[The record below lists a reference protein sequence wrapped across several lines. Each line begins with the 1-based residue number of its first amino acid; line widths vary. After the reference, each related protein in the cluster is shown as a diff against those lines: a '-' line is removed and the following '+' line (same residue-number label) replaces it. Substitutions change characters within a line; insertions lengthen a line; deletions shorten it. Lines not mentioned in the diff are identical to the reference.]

1 MPTVEEDIKMLSS
14 ALRTIEPPSGM
25 EQRILAICACF
36 ARIQRMSNWARI
48 KPAWL
53 KYLTDPHHKNF
64 TE

>member
-1 MPTVEEDIKMLSS
+1 MPTVEEDIQMLSS
-14 ALRTIEPPSGM
+14 VLRAIEPPSGM

-36 ARIQRMSNWARI
+36 ARIQRMSNWARM

-53 KYLTDPHHKNF
+53 KNLTDPHRKNS